1 MNLRRPTRPQDTHQ
15 PTGDAAR
22 ETEAEHP
29 PTQAK
34 PRAAGIKVLAVL
46 GVLVA
51 CVVLSACGSSSRGSN
66 GSAGASNQG
75 TKQENSRLKFTACMR
90 EHGVKIPETNSGGG
104 APAGLANIPR
114 STFRQQGKL
123 SEVLRGK
130 LGPAAGGNQTQIT
143 DTIVKFAGCL
153 RETGINISDPTGSGT
168 SGLQGFF
175 QQLQQ
180 ARQSPTFAA
189 ASKKCQSLLPKRGKA
204 AARVAA
210 ARRRRSGRGRVIR
223 WHRLSQVP

>member
-1 MNLRRPTRPQDTHQ
+1 MRPKQSTHQ
-15 PTGDAAR
+15 R
-22 ETEAEHP
+22 K
-29 PTQAK
+29 QR

-51 CVVLSACGSSSRGSN
+51 CVVLAACGSSSTGSN

-114 STFRQQGKL
+114 STIQAAGKACQKYA
-123 SEVLRGK
+123 SGT

-143 DTIVKFAGCL
+143 DTLVKFAGCL
-153 RETGINISDPTGSGT
+153 RENGINVSDPTGSGT

-189 ASKKCQSLLPKRGKA
+189 ASKNARAFCLNAAKA
-204 AARVAA
+204 AAQAGAAQAA
-210 ARRRRSGRGRVIR
+210 AKPAGKGDPDGIR
-223 WHRLSQVP
+223 